1 MWEVFIC
8 ANSLLESQF
17 SVCLLYQFACLY
29 IDLPGNKLVLLK
41 LYHTKSAEQINRPR
55 NCKFAGTIFRH
66 RPETKFRDLCLG
78 VCRKFNHLFRNL
90 FLPSPLNLMI
100 YHLWAKCIEVM
111 YFGPICKSWTS
122 KFYIG

>member
-41 LYHTKSAEQINRPR
+41 LYHTKSAAKINRPR

-66 RPETKFRDLCLG
+66 HPETKFRGLCLEG

-90 FLPSPLNLMI
+90 FPALPPEFNDSSLVG
-100 YHLWAKCIEVM
+100 KM
-111 YFGPICKSWTS
+111 YKSNVL
-122 KFYIG
+122 